1 MILREAL
8 VLGTRRLAE
17 AGIVGAPRDARAI
30 LAAASG
36 VAPDRVLLEAD
47 LKLTDE
53 RGFDEMIARRIM
65 GEPVSKIIGRRLFWG
80 RSFKVTKDT
89 LDPRPET
96 ETLIAAALE
105 TGPVG
110 RIADLGT
117 GSGIIAV
124 TLLAEWP
131 EARAVATDIS
141 LKALEVAEE
150 NAESHGV
157 RKRIDFVQSVAHDTW
172 FPVGMA
178 PCDLILSNPP
188 YISEIEMDNL
198 SREVFDHDPHV
209 ALTPGGDGL
218 DPYRAIAKAGQK
230 YLRPGGK
237 ILVEIGWMQGAA
249 VQEIFRCAGLAC
261 VRCLP
266 DLDGRDRVIV
276 AEGT

>member
-1 MILREAL
+1 MNLREAL
-8 VLGTRRLAE
+8 VAGTRRLAE
-17 AGIVGAPRDARAI
+17 AGIEGASRDARAI
-30 LAAASG
+30 VAAASG
-36 VAPDRVLLEAD
+36 VGPDRVLLEAD
-47 LKLTDE
+47 LELTDE
-53 RGFDEMIARRIM
+53 GGFNDMIVRRIM
-65 GEPVSKIIGRRLFWG
+65 GEPVSKIIGHRLFWG

-105 TGPVG
+105 IGPVE

-131 EARAVATDIS
+131 QARAVATDIS
-141 LKALEVAEE
+141 PEALDVAKE
-150 NAESHGV
+150 NAVRHGV
-157 RKRIDFVQSVAHDTW
+157 RERVDFVQSAARDIW
-172 FPVGMA
+172 FPPDLA
-178 PCDLILSNPP
+178 PCDLIMSNPP
-188 YISEIEMDNL
+188 YISETEMNDL
-198 SREVFDHDPHV
+198 SREVFNHDPHP

-218 DPYRAIAKAGQK
+218 GPYRVIAGAGQM

-249 VQEIFRCAGLAC
+249 VQGIFRSAGFTT

-266 DLDGRDRVIV
+266 DLDGRDRVVV
-276 AEGT
+276 AEVV